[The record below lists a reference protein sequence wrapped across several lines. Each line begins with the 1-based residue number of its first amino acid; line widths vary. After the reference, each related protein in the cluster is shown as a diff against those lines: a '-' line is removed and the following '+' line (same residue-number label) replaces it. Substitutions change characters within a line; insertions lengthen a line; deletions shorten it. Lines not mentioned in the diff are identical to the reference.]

1 MLPDYVDEKIERN
14 VNDASSHSS
23 TIVTDKDNRAL
34 ASIFAAYSITATLWL
49 LFATA
54 VGIVL
59 AYKFGAPDFGAG
71 AWLTFGRLRPIHTNA
86 TFFGWA
92 SVALV
97 GLAYYVAVRS
107 SRTSLYSVK
116 LGWVGLVLFNVAAV
130 AGTVALDLGYNDGNL
145 EYREWPWPIRL
156 IFLAALVVTAWNL
169 IGTVARRSTDDIYLS
184 NWYTIGGVLWT
195 CIIAL
200 VAILPWYQY
209 GLGQVS
215 VSGYYMHNAVG
226 MWFTPLALGIFYYAL
241 PRLLSRP
248 IYSYA
253 LGVLAFWT
261 NLVFYPIIGA
271 HHFLFSPLPWWL
283 QTTAIVFSV
292 AMLVPVWGGSAN
304 FLLTMRGRVRDLAH
318 SYPLMFILVGVIGYL
333 VGSTQGTVE
342 AFRSLQEV
350 WHLTNFT
357 IGHSH
362 LTMYGFV
369 TFAIWG
375 GVYALLP
382 LATGKEPGPLGL
394 MVHFWM
400 AVVGSFIYV
409 ISLSIG
415 GTIQG
420 LNWKNGMPFI
430 QSVVDMQAY
439 HVWRGVGGA
448 LMFMSH
454 IVFAWNVWR
463 MTYGRAAKAAPFA
476 ALAPVSPQHEQA
488 GPDRRRVHPDLRGSR
503 PRDGRAAGHRA
514 VGNAARRRRR
524 AAHRAT
530 GRRSR
535 RLCCKRLQLLPHAA
549 GPAVATGQ
557 DLWTPVGTGRLRLP
571 NAGTAWFAAHG
582 AGSDQHRRAAA
593 KRSVAIHASLQ
604 SAFGSAGIGHARLRL
619 DVRGRR
625 PSAARGDVHRAAKG
639 VCAGHRC
646 GRALA

>member
-1 MLPDYVDEKIERN
+1 MHTSV
-14 VNDASSHSS
+14 AAHHSS
-23 TIVTDKDNRAL
+23 LVEKDDRAL
-34 ASIFAAYSITATLWL
+34 ASIFAAYTVTATVWL
-49 LFATA
+49 LFATG
-54 VGIVL
+54 VGILL
-59 AYKFGAPDFGAG
+59 AYKFGAPDFGPG
-71 AWLTFGRLRPIHTNA
+71 PWLTFGRLRPIHTNA
-86 TFFGWA
+86 TFYGWA
-92 SVALV
+92 SIALV
-97 GLAYYVAVRS
+97 GLAYYVADRS
-107 SRTSLYSVK
+107 SRVSLYSAK
-116 LGWVGLVLFNVAAV
+116 LAWIGLVLFNVAAL

-156 IFLAALVVTAWNL
+156 VFLAALAVTAWNL
-169 IGTVARRSTDDIYLS
+169 IGTVARRSTDGIYLS

-195 CIIAL
+195 CIIAV

-333 VGSTQGTVE
+333 VGSTQGTFE

-357 IGHSH
+357 VGHSH

-382 LATGKEPGPLGL
+382 LATGKEPGRLGL
-394 MVHFWM
+394 MLHFWM

-420 LNWKNGMPFI
+420 LDWKNGLPFI

-439 HVWRGVGGA
+439 YVWRGVGGS
-448 LMFMSH
+448 LMFLSH

-463 MTYGRAAKAAPFA
+463 MTYGRAAQAVPID
-476 ALAPVSPQHEQA
+476 AL
-488 GPDRRRVHPDLRGSR
+488 
-503 PRDGRAAGHRA
+503 
-514 VGNAARRRRR
+514 
-524 AAHRAT
+524 
-530 GRRSR
+530 
-535 RLCCKRLQLLPHAA
+535 
-549 GPAVATGQ
+549 PAVE
-557 DLWTPVGTGRLRLP
+557 
-571 NAGTAWFAAHG
+571 
-582 AGSDQHRRAAA
+582 AAA
-593 KRSVAIHASLQ
+593 
-604 SAFGSAGIGHARLRL
+604 
-619 DVRGRR
+619 
-625 PSAARGDVHRAAKG
+625 
-639 VCAGHRC
+639 
-646 GRALA
+646 

>member
-1 MLPDYVDEKIERN
+1 MHTSV
-14 VNDASSHSS
+14 AAHHSS
-23 TIVTDKDNRAL
+23 LVEKDDRAL
-34 ASIFAAYSITATLWL
+34 ASIFAAYTVTATVWL
-49 LFATA
+49 LFATG
-54 VGIVL
+54 VGILL
-59 AYKFGAPDFGAG
+59 AYKFGAPDFGPG
-71 AWLTFGRLRPIHTNA
+71 PWLTFGRLRPIHTNA
-86 TFFGWA
+86 TFYGWA
-92 SVALV
+92 SIALV
-97 GLAYYVAVRS
+97 GMAYYVADRS
-107 SRTSLYSVK
+107 SRISLYSVK
-116 LGWVGLVLFNVAAV
+116 LAWIGLVLFNVAAL

-156 IFLAALVVTAWNL
+156 VFLAALVVTAWNL
-169 IGTVARRSTDDIYLS
+169 IGTVARRSTDGIYLS

-195 CIIAL
+195 CIIAV

-333 VGSTQGTVE
+333 VGSTQGTFE

-357 IGHSH
+357 VGHSH

-382 LATGKEPGPLGL
+382 LATGKEPGRLGL
-394 MVHFWM
+394 MLHFWM

-420 LNWKNGMPFI
+420 LDWKNGLPFI

-439 HVWRGVGGA
+439 YVWRGVGGS
-448 LMFMSH
+448 LMFLSH

-463 MTYGRAAKAAPFA
+463 MTYGRTAQAVPID
-476 ALAPVSPQHEQA
+476 AL
-488 GPDRRRVHPDLRGSR
+488 
-503 PRDGRAAGHRA
+503 
-514 VGNAARRRRR
+514 
-524 AAHRAT
+524 
-530 GRRSR
+530 
-535 RLCCKRLQLLPHAA
+535 
-549 GPAVATGQ
+549 PAVE
-557 DLWTPVGTGRLRLP
+557 
-571 NAGTAWFAAHG
+571 
-582 AGSDQHRRAAA
+582 AAA
-593 KRSVAIHASLQ
+593 
-604 SAFGSAGIGHARLRL
+604 
-619 DVRGRR
+619 
-625 PSAARGDVHRAAKG
+625 
-639 VCAGHRC
+639 
-646 GRALA
+646 

>member
-1 MLPDYVDEKIERN
+1 MQPRVAANRSNPSEN
-14 VNDASSHSS
+14 
-23 TIVTDKDNRAL
+23 DNRAL
-34 ASIFAAYSITATLWL
+34 ASAFVAYTLTATFWL
-49 LFATA
+49 LLATA
-54 VGIVL
+54 VGVLL
-59 AYKFGAPDFGAG
+59 AYKFGAPDFAPGE
-71 AWLTFGRLRPIHTNA
+71 WLTFGRLRPIHTNA

-92 SVALV
+92 SLALV
-97 GLAYYVAVRS
+97 GLAYYVAARS
-107 SRTSLYSVK
+107 SGTRLYSVR
-116 LGWVGLVLFNVAAV
+116 LAWIGLVLFNVAALV
-130 AGTVALDLGYNDGNL
+130 GTIALALGYNDGNL

-156 IFLAALVVTAWNL
+156 IFLAALVITAWNL
-169 IGTVARRSTDDIYLS
+169 INTVARRGTEDIYLS

-215 VSGYYMHNAVG
+215 VSGFYMHNAVG

-241 PRLLSRP
+241 PRLLNRP

-253 LGVLAFWT
+253 LGVFAFWT

-304 FLLTMRGRVRDLAH
+304 FLLTMRGRLGDLVH
-318 SYPLMFILVGVIGYL
+318 SYPLMFIFVGVIGYL
-333 VGSTQGTVE
+333 VGSTQGTFE

-357 IGHSH
+357 VGHSH

-382 LATGKEPGPLGL
+382 MATGKAPGQLGL
-394 MVHFWM
+394 SLHFWT

-420 LNWKNGMPFI
+420 LDWINGLPFI
-430 QSVVDMQAY
+430 QSVVDIQAY
-439 HVWRGVGGA
+439 WVWRGIGGA
-448 LMFMSH
+448 LMFVSH

-463 MTYGRAAKAAPFA
+463 MSFGPSAKTVPLPPLRAD
-476 ALAPVSPQHEQA
+476 E
-488 GPDRRRVHPDLRGSR
+488 
-503 PRDGRAAGHRA
+503 
-514 VGNAARRRRR
+514 
-524 AAHRAT
+524 
-530 GRRSR
+530 
-535 RLCCKRLQLLPHAA
+535 
-549 GPAVATGQ
+549 
-557 DLWTPVGTGRLRLP
+557 
-571 NAGTAWFAAHG
+571 
-582 AGSDQHRRAAA
+582 AAA
-593 KRSVAIHASLQ
+593 
-604 SAFGSAGIGHARLRL
+604 
-619 DVRGRR
+619 
-625 PSAARGDVHRAAKG
+625 
-639 VCAGHRC
+639 
-646 GRALA
+646 

>member
-1 MLPDYVDEKIERN
+1 MQTSVAARK
-14 VNDASSHSS
+14 S
-23 TIVTDKDNRAL
+23 IVTEHDDRVL
-34 ASIFAAYSITATLWL
+34 ASIFAAYTVTATLWL

-54 VGIVL
+54 IGMLI
-59 AYKFGAPDFGAG
+59 AYKFGAPDFAPG

-86 TFFGWA
+86 TFYGWA

-97 GLAYYVAVRS
+97 GLAYYVAARS
-107 SRTSLYSVK
+107 SGTRLYSAK
-116 LGWVGLVLFNVAAV
+116 LAWLGLVLFNVAAV
-130 AGTVALDLGYNDGNL
+130 AGTIALDLGHNDGNL
-145 EYREWPWPIRL
+145 EYREWPWPIRV

-169 IGTVARRSTDDIYLS
+169 IGTVARRNAEDIYLS

-241 PRLLSRP
+241 PKLLSRP

-253 LGVLAFWT
+253 LGVFAFWT

-304 FLLTMRGRVRDLAH
+304 FLLTMRGRLRDLVH
-318 SYPLMFILVGVIGYL
+318 SYPLMFVFVGVIGYL
-333 VGSTQGTVE
+333 VGSTQGTFE

-357 IGHSH
+357 VGHSH

-382 LATGKEPGPLGL
+382 LATGKAAGRLGL
-394 MVHFWM
+394 SVHFWM

-409 ISLSIG
+409 IALSIG

-420 LNWKNGMPFI
+420 LNWMRGLPFI
-430 QSVVDMQAY
+430 QSVVDMQSY
-439 HVWRGVGGA
+439 WVWRGVGGS
-448 LMFMSH
+448 LMFLSH

-463 MTYGRAAKAAPFA
+463 MSFGPSADAAPHTPRHAEKAAA
-476 ALAPVSPQHEQA
+476 
-488 GPDRRRVHPDLRGSR
+488 
-503 PRDGRAAGHRA
+503 
-514 VGNAARRRRR
+514 
-524 AAHRAT
+524 
-530 GRRSR
+530 
-535 RLCCKRLQLLPHAA
+535 
-549 GPAVATGQ
+549 
-557 DLWTPVGTGRLRLP
+557 
-571 NAGTAWFAAHG
+571 
-582 AGSDQHRRAAA
+582 
-593 KRSVAIHASLQ
+593 
-604 SAFGSAGIGHARLRL
+604 
-619 DVRGRR
+619 
-625 PSAARGDVHRAAKG
+625 
-639 VCAGHRC
+639 
-646 GRALA
+646 

>member
-1 MLPDYVDEKIERN
+1 MQMSLAAP
-14 VNDASSHSS
+14 HSS
-23 TIVTDKDNRAL
+23 PGENDDRAL
-34 ASIFAAYSITATLWL
+34 ASVFVGYTVTATSWL

-54 VGIVL
+54 IGLLL
-59 AYKFGAPDFGAG
+59 AYKFGAPDFAPGE
-71 AWLTFGRLRPIHTNA
+71 WLTFGRLRPIHTNA
-86 TFFGWA
+86 TFFAWA
-92 SVALV
+92 SQALV
-97 GLAYYVAVRS
+97 GLAYYVAARS
-107 SRTSLYSVK
+107 SGTRLYSVK
-116 LGWVGLVLFNVAAV
+116 LAWIGLVLFNVAAL

-156 IFLAALVVTAWNL
+156 IFLSALVITAWNL
-169 IGTVARRSTDDIYLS
+169 IATVARRGTEDIYLS

-226 MWFTPLALGIFYYAL
+226 MWFTPLTLGMFYYAL
-241 PRLLSRP
+241 PKLLSRP

-253 LGVLAFWT
+253 LGVFAFWT

-304 FLLTMRGRVRDLAH
+304 FLLTMRGRLRDLVH
-318 SYPLMFILVGVIGYL
+318 SYALMFIFVGVIGYL
-333 VGSTQGTVE
+333 VGSTEGTLE

-357 IGHSH
+357 VGHSH

-369 TFAIWG
+369 TFATWG

-382 LATGKEPGPLGL
+382 LATGKAPGQLAL
-394 MVHFWM
+394 SLHFWM

-420 LNWKNGMPFI
+420 LDWIHGLPFI
-430 QSVVDMQAY
+430 QSVVDIQAY
-439 HVWRGVGGA
+439 WVWRGIGGV
-448 LMFMSH
+448 LMFLSH

-463 MTYGRAAKAAPFA
+463 MSFGPSAKTAP
-476 ALAPVSPQHEQA
+476 LAP
-488 GPDRRRVHPDLRGSR
+488 L
-503 PRDGRAAGHRA
+503 
-514 VGNAARRRRR
+514 
-524 AAHRAT
+524 
-530 GRRSR
+530 
-535 RLCCKRLQLLPHAA
+535 HADE
-549 GPAVATGQ
+549 V
-557 DLWTPVGTGRLRLP
+557 
-571 NAGTAWFAAHG
+571 TA
-582 AGSDQHRRAAA
+582 
-593 KRSVAIHASLQ
+593 
-604 SAFGSAGIGHARLRL
+604 
-619 DVRGRR
+619 
-625 PSAARGDVHRAAKG
+625 
-639 VCAGHRC
+639 
-646 GRALA
+646 

>member
-1 MLPDYVDEKIERN
+1 MQTSVTAYHSN
-14 VNDASSHSS
+14 V
-23 TIVTDKDNRAL
+23 TEKDNRVL
-34 ASIFAAYSITATLWL
+34 ASMFAAYTITATLWL

-54 VGIVL
+54 VGMLL
-59 AYKFGAPDFGAG
+59 AYKFGAPDFAPG

-86 TFFGWA
+86 TFYGWA
-92 SVALV
+92 SLALV
-97 GLAYYVAVRS
+97 GLAYYVAARS
-107 SRTSLYSVK
+107 SGTRLYSAK
-116 LGWVGLVLFNVAAV
+116 LAWIGLVLFNVAAV
-130 AGTVALDLGYNDGNL
+130 AGTIALDLGYSAGDL

-169 IGTVARRSTDDIYLS
+169 IGTVARRNAEDIYLS

-241 PRLLSRP
+241 PKLLSRP

-253 LGVLAFWT
+253 LGVFAFWT

-304 FLLTMRGRVRDLAH
+304 FLLTMHGRLRDLVH
-318 SYPLMFILVGVIGYL
+318 SYPLMFVFVGVIGYL
-333 VGSTQGTVE
+333 VGSTQGTFE

-357 IGHSH
+357 VGHSH

-375 GVYALLP
+375 AVYALLP
-382 LATGKEPGPLGL
+382 LATGKAPGQLGL
-394 MVHFWM
+394 SLHFWM

-420 LNWKNGMPFI
+420 LDWIHGRPFI
-430 QSVVDMQAY
+430 QSVVDIQSY
-439 HVWRGVGGA
+439 WVWRGVGGA
-448 LMFMSH
+448 LMFLSH

-463 MTYGRAAKAAPFA
+463 MSFGPSPKAAPHAPRHAEEVA
-476 ALAPVSPQHEQA
+476 A
-488 GPDRRRVHPDLRGSR
+488 
-503 PRDGRAAGHRA
+503 
-514 VGNAARRRRR
+514 
-524 AAHRAT
+524 
-530 GRRSR
+530 
-535 RLCCKRLQLLPHAA
+535 
-549 GPAVATGQ
+549 
-557 DLWTPVGTGRLRLP
+557 
-571 NAGTAWFAAHG
+571 
-582 AGSDQHRRAAA
+582 
-593 KRSVAIHASLQ
+593 
-604 SAFGSAGIGHARLRL
+604 
-619 DVRGRR
+619 
-625 PSAARGDVHRAAKG
+625 
-639 VCAGHRC
+639 
-646 GRALA
+646 

>member
-1 MLPDYVDEKIERN
+1 MQTSV
-14 VNDASSHSS
+14 AAHHSS
-23 TIVTDKDNRAL
+23 LVEKDDRAL
-34 ASIFAAYSITATLWL
+34 ASIFAAYTVTATVWL
-49 LFATA
+49 LFATG
-54 VGIVL
+54 VGILL
-59 AYKFGAPDFGAG
+59 AYKFGAPDFGPG

-86 TFFGWA
+86 TFYGWA
-92 SVALV
+92 SIALV
-97 GLAYYVAVRS
+97 GMAYYVADRS
-107 SRTSLYSVK
+107 SRISLYSVK
-116 LGWVGLVLFNVAAV
+116 LAWIGLVLFNVAAL

-169 IGTVARRSTDDIYLS
+169 IGTVARRSTDGIYLS

-195 CIIAL
+195 CIVAV

-333 VGSTQGTVE
+333 VGSTQGTFE

-357 IGHSH
+357 VGHSH

-382 LATGKEPGPLGL
+382 LASGKEPGRLGL
-394 MVHFWM
+394 MLHFWM
-400 AVVGSFIYV
+400 DVVGSFIYV

-420 LNWKNGMPFI
+420 LDWKNGLPFI

-439 HVWRGVGGA
+439 YVWRGVGGS
-448 LMFMSH
+448 LMFLSH

-463 MTYGRAAKAAPFA
+463 MTYGRAAQAAPID
-476 ALAPVSPQHEQA
+476 ALPPVE
-488 GPDRRRVHPDLRGSR
+488 
-503 PRDGRAAGHRA
+503 
-514 VGNAARRRRR
+514 
-524 AAHRAT
+524 
-530 GRRSR
+530 
-535 RLCCKRLQLLPHAA
+535 
-549 GPAVATGQ
+549 
-557 DLWTPVGTGRLRLP
+557 
-571 NAGTAWFAAHG
+571 
-582 AGSDQHRRAAA
+582 AAA
-593 KRSVAIHASLQ
+593 
-604 SAFGSAGIGHARLRL
+604 
-619 DVRGRR
+619 
-625 PSAARGDVHRAAKG
+625 
-639 VCAGHRC
+639 
-646 GRALA
+646 